1 MANIDWSQVKVV
13 SWDIDGT
20 LYDLKAFMRALK
32 RDLLIRAITF
42 RWFSLI
48 RDLVRLVRFKRHM
61 DNVRH
66 NCPDFSVGELSGRD
80 EIGHTMD
87 ALYARLLPS
96 IGMLPGV
103 NGLLDWFDEQSVPQ
117 VIFSDY
123 RPSTKLSALN
133 LDGRF
138 QSIFAG
144 EDLGHLKPSPT
155 VFREIIEQ
163 LGISPGELLHI
174 GDRPDTDGAAASEVG
189 FQVAI
194 IGVDFDTADE
204 LAVHLQSTSKSQSLS
219 PDR

>member
-32 RDLLIRAITF
+32 QDLLIRAITF
-42 RWFSLI
+42 RWFSLT

-66 NCPDFSVGELSGRD
+66 NCPDFAVGKLSGRD
-80 EIGHTMD
+80 EIGRTMD
-87 ALYARLLPS
+87 TLYARLLPS

-123 RPSTKLSALN
+123 RPSTKLSALH

-155 VFREIIEQ
+155 VFRNIIEQ
-163 LGISPGELLHI
+163 LGITPAELLHI

-204 LAVHLQSTSKSQSLS
+204 LAVHLQSTSTSH
-219 PDR
+219 